1 MLAKGALAASQ
12 ELPPPQRVAF
22 GHTML
27 KKLESTNRRFDQEK
41 RYCRIQGLAVAIK
54 GDSGQDRW
62 SKRKVASKVT
72 YRSKPGARVAQFSF
86 ATRWL
91 DLSFPH
97 VIGGVQKS
105 TLENRCTGQ
114 VPKLS
119 LKPQSGL
126 PYLTCF
132 VCSSLSRPC
141 RVSTSRC
148 IDNFTALRSL
158 VLGSFLFGVAT
169 HEVASTS
176 RLLINLPTAPTSA
189 PTLLDH
195 NILTSL

>member
-12 ELPPPQRVAF
+12 ELPPAQRVAF

-119 LKPQSGL
+119 LKPQSGPSISHML
-126 PYLTCF
+126 CLFFTF
-132 VCSSLSRPC
+132 ATLSS
-141 RVSTSRC
+141 
-148 IDNFTALRSL
+148 IDFEVHRQLHRS
-158 VLGSFLFGVAT
+158 AQP
-169 HEVASTS
+169 
-176 RLLINLPTAPTSA
+176 RIRQLLIWRSC
-189 PTLLDH
+189 
-195 NILTSL
+195 S